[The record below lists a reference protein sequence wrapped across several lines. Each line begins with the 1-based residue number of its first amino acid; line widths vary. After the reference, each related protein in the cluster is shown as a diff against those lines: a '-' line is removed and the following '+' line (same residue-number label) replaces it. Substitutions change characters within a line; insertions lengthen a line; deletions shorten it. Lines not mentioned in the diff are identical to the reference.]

1 MTRNSRSTSRIGWFR
16 YYVDRFN
23 RHMHADSLHM
33 ALWYW
38 ALMVQD
44 GEAWICYGVGFEDL
58 QASDNYAF
66 GDTREEA
73 IANYGDKMKEPQS

>member
-1 MTRNSRSTSRIGWFR
+1 MTRNSRSTSRIGWFC

-44 GEAWICYGVGFEDL
+44 GEAPEL
-58 QASDNYAF
+58 
-66 GDTREEA
+66 E
-73 IANYGDKMKEPQS
+73 M